1 MSFAIVVTGLMLLM
15 VVAVF
20 VWWCASYS
28 KASPAAEASLNQEE
42 ESIGVGAIDHPIE
55 TFKVRKLHNKELEDT
70 LINNKVY
77 GWTTFSKQP
86 YTLLF
91 RENNDFIMTI
101 GDQTYNGS
109 YSIKNEKV
117 YSNLICLKILF

>member
-91 RENNDFIMTI
+91 RENNDF
-101 GDQTYNGS
+101 QPYLQVLA
-109 YSIKNEKV
+109 KPRQ
-117 YSNLICLKILF
+117 SNRRPGGAWKGPEA